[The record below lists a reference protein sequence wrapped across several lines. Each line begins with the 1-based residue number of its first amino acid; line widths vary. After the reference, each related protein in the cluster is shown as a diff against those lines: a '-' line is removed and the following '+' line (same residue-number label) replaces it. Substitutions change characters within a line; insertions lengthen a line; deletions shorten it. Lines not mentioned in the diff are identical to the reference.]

1 MNTRQV
7 NPNIIQLLQ
16 RTDTCTVSNAIETF
30 NVRMR
35 NEGYIQRDARCI
47 FPELPPVVGYAITG
61 RIRTNA
67 PPIAGLCYYHR
78 QDFWEY
84 LSKFPSPKM
93 IVLEDMDREPGIG
106 ALFGEIHARISKA
119 LGCVAYVTNGAV
131 RDLEGFKAAG
141 LQCFAGHVS
150 LSHAYAHITE
160 FGEPIEIGGL
170 KISPGDLLQGD
181 EHGVQQIPYE
191 IAERLPGTISSI
203 LAQEAELMEM
213 CKSPH
218 FTLEK
223 LNAALNKSQ
232 SWSPRLEVH

>member
-131 RDLEGFKAAG
+131 RDLEGVKAAG

-191 IAERLPGTISSI
+191 IAER
-203 LAQEAELMEM
+203 
-213 CKSPH
+213 
-218 FTLEK
+218 
-223 LNAALNKSQ
+223 
-232 SWSPRLEVH
+232 